1 MNPNHSQKCNSFDL
15 NARIPRLKKQIP
27 RIPKKSNSEGKKEVG
42 VYKVKEDEWAKVQ
55 VKRSILLQKR
65 NKPSLFLPESR
76 VSVIS
81 EDPFVIKVNTRGIPI
96 RSLDGSKLRSSG
108 RSGKRKSYTEKETD
122 SDFLETDSEDDAQ
135 PRKKTKRLSKG
146 VKKNPQVAVAVAPF
160 ISKVDEGQKNSH
172 NPISKGDEAFAN
184 YEPLPAGNHN
194 IEAPPPGVLSSLWY
208 SREGVFQNVWVIEKI
223 LGWKT
228 RSKFEIK
235 YKDESLKL
243 NKVTAGRIQ
252 DKLINH
258 YISNG
263 GRRMDVSRISP
274 RNCPEVLKAW
284 VEKEEQAAKK
294 QGGVP
299 RFYAD
304 KAKCEGREEVL
315 LIKWRGRSHLHCSW
329 ERHIDLERLDPTNN
343 TAKGKIKRY
352 YQMQHSALGADW
364 KNTLID
370 GRKAAS
376 SDHGHGIQVIQSGD
390 SVLHDH
396 DDFSDHDEFYSP
408 DNLEV
413 ERIIACDEND
423 MDVDLFA
430 KQRALNMRNEKDRE
444 ECRQEELLGSV
455 HHMSKPSLDNVDEDK
470 EEPWDPED
478 YVRYVVKW
486 KGSSF
491 LLTTLISIIPL
502 SVTMYL

>member
-1 MNPNHSQKCNSFDL
+1 MNQDPNRPSKRNPFDL
-15 NARIPRLKKQIP
+15 NAPIPRLKKQIP
-27 RIPKKSNSEGKKEVG
+27 RIPKKSNSEGKR
-42 VYKVKEDEWAKVQ
+42 EDDDSAKVPT
-55 VKRSILLQKR
+55 KKPIPLQKR
-65 NKPSLFLPESR
+65 TKPSLYLPESR
-76 VSVIS
+76 VSLIS
-81 EDPFVIKVNTRGIPI
+81 EEPFIIKVNTRGIPI
-96 RSLDGSKLRSSG
+96 RFLDDAKLRSSG

-146 VKKNPQVAVAVAPF
+146 VKKKTQGGVAIAGVSQGDPGPKVGHNS
-160 ISKVDEGQKNSH
+160 ISKDEEVFVSH
-172 NPISKGDEAFAN
+172 
-184 YEPLPAGNHN
+184 EPFPARNQ

-208 SREGVFQNVWVIEKI
+208 SREGVFQTVWVIEKI
-223 LGWKT
+223 IGWKT
-228 RSKFEIK
+228 RSKFEIMF
-235 YKDESLKL
+235 KDESLNQL

-274 RNCPEVLKAW
+274 RKCPEVLKAW
-284 VEKEEQAAKK
+284 VEKEEQAAKNH
-294 QGGVP
+294 GGTP
-299 RFYAD
+299 RFQAD
-304 KAKCEGREEVL
+304 KAKCEGKEEVL

-329 ERHIDLERLDPTNN
+329 ERAVDLERLDPTNN

-352 YQMQHSALGADW
+352 YQTQYTALGIDW
-364 KNTLID
+364 KNVLID

-376 SDHGHGIQVIQSGD
+376 SGHGHGIQAIQGGD
-390 SVLHDH
+390 SVLRYDDVFTDH
-396 DDFSDHDEFYSP
+396 AEFYSS

-423 MDVDLFA
+423 MDLDLFS
-430 KQRALNMRNEKDRE
+430 KQRALNMKNEKDRE
-444 ECRQEELLGSV
+444 ECRREELLGGA
-455 HHMSKPSLDNVDEDK
+455 HHMSKPSLGNVDDDK

-486 KGSSF
+486 KGS
-491 LLTTLISIIPL
+491 
-502 SVTMYL
+502 